1 MNDTPPDDG
10 SEKPEAKVIQ
20 FKDYTSER
28 NEERETPEKWPRLE
42 SINPGDIIVSPTP
55 IPPLRS
61 GDRKILITMDDREV
75 VIEGHIGLTPTFLC
89 IGDKDG
95 NIKFAAA
102 PGKWWFVRDITE
114 ASDTETDTI

>member
-1 MNDTPPDDG
+1 MSDTPIDD
-10 SEKPEAKVIQ
+10 EPEEAKVIQ
-20 FKDYTSER
+20 FRDYQDAPER
-28 NEERETPEKWPRLE
+28 WPRLE
-42 SINPGDIIVSPTP
+42 RIDPEDIIVSPVS
-55 IPPLRS
+55 PPLRS

-102 PGKWWFVRDITE
+102 PGKWWFVKDITE
-114 ASDTETDTI
+114 TDAEE